1 MDHFFGRCGNV
12 CWIDDMI
19 SPAVASY
26 RLFVTVGIMMYDYDQ
41 YEHNKIVVGAT

>member
-1 MDHFFGRCGNV
+1 M